1 MTAPETDPIAELSG
15 HIEATLAALAAM
27 PDAIARERA
36 ARRLVDEVIPN
47 ATRRLAAVR
56 REVVVGLRDERYKL
70 REIGEMLGLSV
81 SRVNQIARG
90 NK

>member
-1 MTAPETDPIAELSG
+1 MTTSEADPISELSG

-36 ARRLVDEVIPN
+36 ARRLVDEVIPG